1 MSTDL
6 DGPSV
11 EGSDNE
17 FEKFRITSPSTNGVI
32 TTPGVLI
39 SGRGGLPFSI
49 HVRKINLD
57 GTQTLLGIAY
67 PQPTPGGPWSIGS
80 VPFVDGEHKIIA
92 VMIGITGDEVP
103 TEPVTFQ
110 VKVPSLAV
118 PDISTPESGVT
129 YDARIWVSG
138 TKGVRRALIEIFQ
151 DLTENR
157 IGFVTV
163 DSNDGT
169 WGTYVNFPVGPFS
182 IVVRQTLSNRPSASS
197 SDRAFKVRP
206 PAFTAVNVEYLTET
220 SVKFSGVG
228 HTGAT
233 VEITSGPGGPTLG
246 PVTVVNNA
254 WSVEATN
261 WPPGQYSFSAT
272 QKVSDNDLGWIVS
285 TPYAFTFTWALHGPA
300 DVRHTGDYTP
310 VFFGSGYNGATVELF
325 NPDRVSRV
333 APDALVIGGGWSSQA
348 SAVWGPTLKRE
359 VHLRQRLGQVVSD
372 GWVVLQVTIAPLAP
386 VITRMID
393 NETTPIFE
401 GTCWPVA
408 QVNLKFSDD
417 PTVYPAV
424 VQQGR
429 GTWTY
434 SRPTPFEID
443 ITHTVTVTQ
452 RFADQDS
459 PPATRSFSVNRKL
472 PTPVFTAPEFNE
484 EVGRDLLVEGTE
496 GVAGGQVQLWDA
508 QFDPHLL
515 GTSAILSMDGPWSVE
530 LKGLKFR
537 EYRIY
542 AVQVMGSRAS
552 EPTDTHV
559 FEVVVLPPKIE
570 VPAPGGAIARTA
582 IISGAGMPGARVDVY
597 LEGVAEPLLSGLWVN
612 PASHWSSEAVTLE
625 IGHKTLWARQTF
637 ETRPSKDSPR
647 QAFRVVPAKP
657 SIETPVAV
665 ERVGRQVVVS
675 GFGYAGD
682 EVAVALSDE
691 PQTVLGRAS
700 VRPDRTWSVAVEL
713 DRPDG
718 SCSLMAV
725 QSRGEFNS
733 DPSEE
738 RPVVLGAYV
747 PSVDV
752 PAAGRWVSDPVE
764 FAGKGQTGV
773 GVLVSWYNPER
784 VLAKEIVVTDEGWKG
799 QSSLRLLP
807 GGHWVRFKQLIHR
820 DDVLWTYSDWA
831 DSARFEV
838 VSSPSGSKS

>member
-1 MSTDL
+1 MT
-6 DGPSV
+6 
-11 EGSDNE
+11 
-17 FEKFRITSPSTNGVI
+17 
-32 TTPGVLI
+32 
-39 SGRGGLPFSI
+39 
-49 HVRKINLD
+49 
-57 GTQTLLGIAY
+57 
-67 PQPTPGGPWSIGS
+67 
-80 VPFVDGEHKIIA
+80 
-92 VMIGITGDEVP
+92 
-103 TEPVTFQ
+103 
-110 VKVPSLAV
+110 
-118 PDISTPESGVT
+118 
-129 YDARIWVSG
+129 
-138 TKGVRRALIEIFQ
+138 
-151 DLTENR
+151 
-157 IGFVTV
+157 
-163 DSNDGT
+163 
-169 WGTYVNFPVGPFS
+169 
-182 IVVRQTLSNRPSASS
+182 
-197 SDRAFKVRP
+197 
-206 PAFTAVNVEYLTET
+206 
-220 SVKFSGVG
+220 
-228 HTGAT
+228 
-233 VEITSGPGGPTLG
+233 
-246 PVTVVNNA
+246 
-254 WSVEATN
+254 
-261 WPPGQYSFSAT
+261 
-272 QKVSDNDLGWIVS
+272 
-285 TPYAFTFTWALHGPA
+285 
-300 DVRHTGDYTP
+300 
-310 VFFGSGYNGATVELF
+310 
-325 NPDRVSRV
+325 
-333 APDALVIGGGWSSQA
+333 
-348 SAVWGPTLKRE
+348 
-359 VHLRQRLGQVVSD
+359 
-372 GWVVLQVTIAPLAP
+372 
-386 VITRMID
+386 D
-393 NETTPIFE
+393 NETKPIFE

-408 QVNLKFSDD
+408 QVNLTFSDD
-417 PTVYPAV
+417 SKVYPAV
-424 VQQGR
+424 VQG

-434 SRPTPFEID
+434 SRPTPFAVD
-443 ITHTVTVTQ
+443 ITHRVTVTQ
-452 RFADQDS
+452 RAADQDS
-459 PPATRSFSVNRKL
+459 PPATMSFSVNRKL

-515 GTSAILSMDGPWSVE
+515 GTSAILSMDGHWSVA
-530 LKGLKFR
+530 LKGLGFR

-542 AVQVMGSRAS
+542 AVQVMGSRTS
-552 EPTDTHV
+552 ERTDVHV
-559 FEVVVLPPKIE
+559 FKVVVPPPVIE

-597 LEGVAEPLLSGLWVN
+597 LEGVAEPLLSGLLVN

-637 ETRPSKDSPR
+637 EGLTSKDSPR

-733 DPSEE
+733 APSEE

-752 PAAGRWVSDPVE
+752 PAAGRWVSDPVG